1 MVSKA
6 GIANWSTI
14 PLLTMMW
21 LTRRVAGLIDPDMLV
36 DIEPLMI
43 AEDFSYYQEK
53 VPGTFMFLG
62 CRNEDKGF
70 TFPLHSSKFNF
81 DEEVLLLGY
90 RYM

>member
-1 MVSKA
+1 MVYYPA
-6 GIANWSTI
+6 VNNDVQ
-14 PLLTMMW
+14 

-43 AEDFSYYQEK
+43 AEEISSYYQEK

-62 CRNEDKGF
+62 CRMRIRGF

-81 DEEVLLLGY
+81 DEEVLLLGGTDICKHNQEF
-90 RYM
+90 

>member
-1 MVSKA
+1 MVYYPA
-6 GIANWSTI
+6 VNNDVQ
-14 PLLTMMW
+14 

-81 DEEVLLLGY
+81 DEKVLLLGY
-90 RYM
+90 RICKHNQEF